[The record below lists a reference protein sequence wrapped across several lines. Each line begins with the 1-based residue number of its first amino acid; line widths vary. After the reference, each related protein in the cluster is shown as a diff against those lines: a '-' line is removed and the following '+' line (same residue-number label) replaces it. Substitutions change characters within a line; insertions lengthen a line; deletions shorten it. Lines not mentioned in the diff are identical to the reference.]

1 MPSTEEEL
9 DRKTF
14 LYNLLVP
21 VMNKYVCVSRSF
33 YRASSPSL
41 HVRTHAHTCGGVAN
55 WIVRRI
61 VNVYVSMSAY
71 TGTWKAWTKGGVCTC
86 CS

>member
-21 VMNKYVCVSRSF
+21 VMNKYVCVCQSIVLSR
-33 YRASSPSL
+33 
-41 HVRTHAHTCGGVAN
+41 V
-55 WIVRRI
+55 
-61 VNVYVSMSAY
+61 
-71 TGTWKAWTKGGVCTC
+71 
-86 CS
+86 

>member
-21 VMNKYVCVSRSF
+21 VMNKYVCVS
-33 YRASSPSL
+33 
-41 HVRTHAHTCGGVAN
+41 AHL
-55 WIVRRI
+55 
-61 VNVYVSMSAY
+61 SMSRR
-71 TGTWKAWTKGGVCTC
+71 
-86 CS
+86 S